1 MTEINSNL
9 PLQKIQRL
17 GNNTYYYNYITEVTQ
32 TITEDNKAVPV
43 YKYIQVHLSGQPNYK
58 QIVQAVLREYISQN
72 EEFDLINSYN
82 SYQNNLTTDDTVVS
96 KYVDYLKLVQ
106 EIKTNIKKDVDKS
119 IVYIGCF
126 SISSM
131 QVQIIVFK
139 LVR

>member
-58 QIVQAVLREYISQN
+58 QIVQAVLREYINQN

-82 SYQNNLTTDDTVVS
+82 
-96 KYVDYLKLVQ
+96 
-106 EIKTNIKKDVDKS
+106 I
-119 IVYIGCF
+119 
-126 SISSM
+126 
-131 QVQIIVFK
+131 
-139 LVR
+139 

>member
-1 MTEINSNL
+1 M
-9 PLQKIQRL
+9 

-82 SYQNNLTTDDTVVS
+82 SYTQNLIDDSSVVD
-96 KYVDYLKLVQ
+96 KYKDYLNLLTQ
-106 EIKTNIKKDVDKS
+106 IKTKVKED
-119 IVYIGCF
+119 F
-126 SISSM
+126 SN
-131 QVQIIVFK
+131 
-139 LVR
+139 L

>member
-58 QIVQAVLREYISQN
+58 QIVQAVLREYINQN

-106 EIKTNIKKDVDKS
+106 EIKTNIKKDLGK
-119 IVYIGCF
+119 
-126 SISSM
+126 
-131 QVQIIVFK
+131 
-139 LVR
+139 

>member
-72 EEFDLINSYN
+72 EEFDLINSAN
-82 SYQNNLTTDDTVVS
+82 RDLISGITDSTNIDKYKQYLS
-96 KYVDYLKLVQ
+96 KVG
-106 EIKTNIKKDVDKS
+106 EIKQKVAKDFNYVK
-119 IVYIGCF
+119 V
-126 SISSM
+126 
-131 QVQIIVFK
+131 
-139 LVR
+139 

>member
-58 QIVQAVLREYISQN
+58 QIVQAVLREYINQN

-106 EIKTNIKKDVDKS
+106 EIKTNIKKDLDK
-119 IVYIGCF
+119 
-126 SISSM
+126 
-131 QVQIIVFK
+131 
-139 LVR
+139 

>member
-1 MTEINSNL
+1 MTEINSNS

-32 TITEDNKAVPV
+32 AITEDNKAVPV

-58 QIVQAVLREYISQN
+58 QIVQAVLRKYISQN

-106 EIKTNIKKDVDKS
+106 EIKTNIKKDLDK
-119 IVYIGCF
+119 
-126 SISSM
+126 
-131 QVQIIVFK
+131 
-139 LVR
+139 